1 MDPMAKLKQRR
12 IRCPRCGSDTTEPD
26 PQSLRAVREAA
37 GLSLGD
43 MARETGLSVP
53 YLSDV
58 ERGRRRVTPRIT
70 GLYRRL
76 EGEG

>member
-1 MDPMAKLKQRR
+1 MPRVGESPARTQCPAGVVTAPAGRRVRKMA
-12 IRCPRCGSDTTEPD
+12 
-26 PQSLRAVREAA
+26 
-37 GLSLGD
+37 
-43 MARETGLSVP
+43 ET
-53 YLSDV
+53 LSDV